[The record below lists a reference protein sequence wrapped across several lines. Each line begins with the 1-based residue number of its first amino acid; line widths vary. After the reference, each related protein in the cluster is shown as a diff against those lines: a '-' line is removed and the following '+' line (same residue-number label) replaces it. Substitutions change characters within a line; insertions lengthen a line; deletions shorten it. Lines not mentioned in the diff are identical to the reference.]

1 MSVASPILQRLS
13 QFSNRKRFFARMKYV
28 CLALTFQAQAH
39 LGLLSSTSLT
49 EESSAARFPGAALP
63 FAVADNGDCDKRAFN
78 CVY

>member
-1 MSVASPILQRLS
+1 
-13 QFSNRKRFFARMKYV
+13 MKYV

-78 CVY
+78 